1 MAVLLATGCVVATTC
16 GTGGPALSGST
27 RCTVATA
34 LALTLPQAV
43 TTCMGTTMGRQAT
56 PAAQPVDSEARETYK
71 QAFAS
76 CSGTLELVGQSGT
89 SAELEAAC
97 GWWRVCMARALP
109 QCRGAMEAWR
119 EGAVLAAGG
128 GSLRVEDM
136 PVVTAIAPWAVL
148 ASCVESHAAAAGAS
162 SAVTLQHVATASGVG
177 SRVRQRSQ
185 AEWVQAARQCDPLR
199 HSMQQ
204 DFLSRPE
211 SNERDEMLCNM
222 VWMYGVASRL
232 DRCRTASQ
240 RWATHAS
247 IANPELP
254 LQGLSEE
261 RWDVT
266 VPEWTRLEECVHLVA
281 GEADADVQVAWR
293 PKYI

>member
-1 MAVLLATGCVVATTC
+1 
-16 GTGGPALSGST
+16 
-27 RCTVATA
+27 
-34 LALTLPQAV
+34 
-43 TTCMGTTMGRQAT
+43 
-56 PAAQPVDSEARETYK
+56 
-71 QAFAS
+71 
-76 CSGTLELVGQSGT
+76 
-89 SAELEAAC
+89 
-97 GWWRVCMARALP
+97 
-109 QCRGAMEAWR
+109 
-119 EGAVLAAGG
+119 
-128 GSLRVEDM
+128 
-136 PVVTAIAPWAVL
+136 
-148 ASCVESHAAAAGAS
+148 
-162 SAVTLQHVATASGVG
+162 
-177 SRVRQRSQ
+177 
-185 AEWVQAARQCDPLR
+185 
-199 HSMQQ
+199 MQQ